1 MAYKI
6 KLKKSRE
13 QIELEAIQSI
23 KGCFGTKE
31 YSDKAGI
38 CGSCRLRKDCS
49 MVENKAKSK
58 TFINSQRIVIDKI
71 GKKRSYR
78 I

>member
-1 MAYKI
+1 MAYKVKRI
-6 KLKKSRE
+6 R
-13 QIELEAIQSI
+13 QQTELEAIRSI
-23 KGCFGTKE
+23 KGCYGTKE

-38 CGSCRLRKDCS
+38 CGSCRLKKDCS
-49 MVENKAKSK
+49 NVKNKIKSK
-58 TFINSQRIVIDKI
+58 TFINPQRIVMDKI

>member
-1 MAYKI
+1 MIYKV
-6 KLKKSRE
+6 KNKSR
-13 QIELEAIQSI
+13 QQNELEAIRSI
-23 KGCFGTKE
+23 KGCYGTKE

-38 CGSCRLRKDCS
+38 CQGCKLNKDCGK
-49 MVENKAKSK
+49 VKNKPKSK
-58 TFINSQRIVIDKI
+58 TFINPQRIVIDKI

>member
-1 MAYKI
+1 MKYKI
-6 KLKKSRE
+6 PNKKRMKA
-13 QIELEAIQSI
+13 ELETIRSI
-23 KGCFGTKE
+23 KGCYGTKE

-38 CGSCRLRKDCS
+38 CGKCKLKKDCS
-49 MVENKAKSK
+49 KVKNKAKSK

>member
-1 MAYKI
+1 MNK
-6 KLKKSRE
+6 
-13 QIELEAIQSI
+13 ELESIQQI
-23 KGCFGTKE
+23 KGCYGTKE
-31 YSDKAGI
+31 YSIKSAI
-38 CGSCRLRKDCS
+38 CESCKLGKDCS
-49 MVENKAKSK
+49 KVKNKAKSK

>member
-1 MAYKI
+1 MAYKV
-6 KLKKSRE
+6 KRKKSKE
-13 QIELEAIQSI
+13 QTELEAIRNI
-23 KGCFGTKE
+23 KGCYGTKE
-31 YSDKAGI
+31 YSIKSGI
-38 CGSCRLRKDCS
+38 CESCRLKKDCKE
-49 MVENKAKSK
+49 VKNKQKSK